1 MTNKQIGNQLG
12 LSEKT
17 VKNYL
22 ATIFGKLNIDRRT
35 QAAAL
40 YVEAGKAGAS

>member
-1 MTNKQIGNQLG
+1 
-12 LSEKT
+12 

-22 ATIFGKLNIDRRT
+22 ATIFNKLNITRRT

-40 YVEAGKAGAS
+40 YVEAGHPPTA